1 MRELL
6 PLSFERNENVN
17 GKIECN
23 QTESYRNEIRKNIN
37 NEFIFIKE
45 LFRESC
51 ENVKNEFLKMNHLK
65 TSKKFDSFDSSLP
78 LKRMNKHHKFKTSSS
93 A

>member
-1 MRELL
+1 M

-23 QTESYRNEIRKNIN
+23 QTESYR